1 MIKRA
6 QRAVGILAALFALS
20 WLPAP
25 AAAQEAREPDALR
38 VGGGRIGVQVQ
49 AMTPELREHFKAP
62 PDRGLLVTR
71 LEPERPAERAGLKV
85 GDVIVEAGGEAQRRT
100 WDLVRVVG
108 RAPEGQKLALRVVR
122 DGRTRTIDVVPQG
135 PATPWPDAQGISE
148 WIERGMQ
155 MGSEEL
161 RHHLREIERRL
172 EELEKRIDEQQHPE
186 GSERT

>member
-1 MIKRA
+1 MNK
-6 QRAVGILAALFALS
+6 RAVGVLAALFALS
-20 WLPAP
+20 SLP
-25 AAAQEAREPDALR
+25 AAAAGGDPEELH

-49 AMTPELREHFKAP
+49 PMTPELREHFKAP

-71 LEPERPAERAGLKV
+71 LEPGRPAEQAGVKV

-108 RAPEGQKLALRVVR
+108 RAPEGQKLRLRIVR
-122 DGRTRTIDVVPQG
+122 DGKTRTVEVVPRG

-148 WIERGMQ
+148 WLERGMQ

-172 EELEKRIDEQQHPE
+172 EELEKQIDEQQQQRQ
-186 GSERT
+186 GTDRT